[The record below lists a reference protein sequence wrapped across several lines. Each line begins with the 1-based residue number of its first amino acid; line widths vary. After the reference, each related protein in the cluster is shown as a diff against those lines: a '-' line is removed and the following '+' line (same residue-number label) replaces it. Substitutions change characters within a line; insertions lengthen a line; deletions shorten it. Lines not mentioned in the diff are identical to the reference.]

1 MTISSTDAIELN
13 NSTDALGNEIREVV
27 LPYAAVLTEGEITGI
42 RQYQAYV
49 KLYSLKDHPLDGS
62 FTAAIP
68 SINEPASLSPILSDS
83 ELPDLVYPESDS
95 AMSTDLL
102 SFSFPLSFP
111 ITNDNTNDNDNTVEM
126 AIGAPS
132 PTNTDL
138 CGIEGVSDDEMEYDS
153 RPRPSRTQF
162 ASLPPRRLKS
172 YPTNDH
178 PSEAEDID
186 SVSTESEELAP
197 DAPPIRFISPPR
209 PRSKFNSYPIYPT
222 TGSRYEVQRRIS
234 EGIAYLMEYGTP
246 TSPSD
251 IGLPDVPPSHTHYT
265 AGTPL
270 PMSQIADDCDAHTSS
285 DSLPDLIP
293 ISDSSDSNI
302 ECDPATPDTS
312 EDEMEQRWIR
322 TKEWPEDI
330 RTRTKRVA
338 LEKRRRMARDRID
351 EVKRQRLLGVAREN
365 EQTRDEDAIVLYAG
379 IDCSSCAPH
388 NMSPC
393 TLQLHNDLSPIH
405 STAASRLPQISMTD
419 APTRTRD
426 PRPRSQPTTLS
437 IDVHAPNS
445 PVIYAAA
452 LANEHA
458 GFNATIE
465 MSKATVLMDEDMEVL
480 SSTNDSEH
488 DTVLDTMN
496 IFLNDARHYR
506 LVDNHRTPVPSSWDE
521 DCVAPNMDESRLQ
534 LIQDTL
540 HIIIQETPSSPSH
553 DFISGQLQIFATR
566 IPLYRRFRD
575 RLVESLEY
583 VRDSLTNDQWREA
596 IRDTLNVYKE
606 SETRTGYFVETLVDR
621 YEWYKDNYPCLN
633 TLFTIAEST
642 FLRGASDT
650 LRRNGRKRYSKSIDR
665 LLNTPIPDRY
675 LIAEL
680 LDHGYLESEDAND
693 YEALAYIKLRLEQ
706 LVEENDEE
714 FQG

>member
-1 MTISSTDAIELN
+1 
-13 NSTDALGNEIREVV
+13 
-27 LPYAAVLTEGEITGI
+27 
-42 RQYQAYV
+42 
-49 KLYSLKDHPLDGS
+49 
-62 FTAAIP
+62 
-68 SINEPASLSPILSDS
+68 
-83 ELPDLVYPESDS
+83 
-95 AMSTDLL
+95 
-102 SFSFPLSFP
+102 
-111 ITNDNTNDNDNTVEM
+111 
-126 AIGAPS
+126 
-132 PTNTDL
+132 
-138 CGIEGVSDDEMEYDS
+138 
-153 RPRPSRTQF
+153 
-162 ASLPPRRLKS
+162 
-172 YPTNDH
+172 
-178 PSEAEDID
+178 
-186 SVSTESEELAP
+186 
-197 DAPPIRFISPPR
+197 
-209 PRSKFNSYPIYPT
+209 
-222 TGSRYEVQRRIS
+222 
-234 EGIAYLMEYGTP
+234 
-246 TSPSD
+246 
-251 IGLPDVPPSHTHYT
+251 
-265 AGTPL
+265 
-270 PMSQIADDCDAHTSS
+270 
-285 DSLPDLIP
+285 
-293 ISDSSDSNI
+293 
-302 ECDPATPDTS
+302 
-312 EDEMEQRWIR
+312 
-322 TKEWPEDI
+322 
-330 RTRTKRVA
+330 
-338 LEKRRRMARDRID
+338 
-351 EVKRQRLLGVAREN
+351 
-365 EQTRDEDAIVLYAG
+365 
-379 IDCSSCAPH
+379 
-388 NMSPC
+388 MSPC